1 MALSEKTAYLKGLY
15 DGLGL
20 SEDNSREAR
29 MLGAIVDVL
38 QEIALHVDEN
48 EESISA
54 LDDEVFDL
62 AEAIEGKEDEDEYD
76 DLYDDEDEDNED
88 EETEEIEL
96 DLPVQIECPS
106 CGEELSID
114 AEVLAAGE
122 LTCPK
127 CGKDLQVEV
136 EFTPDEDSDEDETP
150 F

>member
-62 AEAIEGKEDEDEYD
+62 AEAIEGKEDDDEYD
-76 DLYDDEDEDNED
+76 ALYDDDDEDED

-96 DLPVQIECPS
+96 DLPVEIECPN
-106 CGEELSID
+106 CGQELTID

-122 LTCPK
+122 LSCPN
-127 CGKDLQVEV
+127 CGKELQVEV
-136 EFTPDEDSDEDETP
+136 EFTPDEDNGEDETP